1 MSDEIKIYR
10 DAYADPDTCI
20 LMYKYKGKE
29 PKTDG
34 VFYCPYVSD
43 NKNGI
48 FRRILRLVTRSFRKT
63 TKVEML

>member
-10 DAYADPDTCI
+10 DAYADPGTYI
-20 LMYKYKGKE
+20 LMYKGKE
-29 PKTDG
+29 PKVNG
-34 VFYCPYVSD
+34 VFYCPYVPD

-48 FRRILRLVTRSFRKT
+48 FRRILRLVTRPFRKS